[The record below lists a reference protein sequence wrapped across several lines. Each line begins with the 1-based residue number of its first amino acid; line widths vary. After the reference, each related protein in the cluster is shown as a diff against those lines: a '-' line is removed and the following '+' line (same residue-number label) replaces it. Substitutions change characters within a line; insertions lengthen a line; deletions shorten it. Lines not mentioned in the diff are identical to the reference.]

1 MPLSSLSSS
10 LVSST
15 LSSSFSTTSFEEG
28 FFIAKDAVKA
38 IIKKGVR
45 TIYNTHMHKLAY
57 DIDEIN
63 LGSDYMAAS
72 LIVKSD
78 GGNRSYKVEVAPPQG
93 MSYAGDIAKK
103 YGVTY
108 DMLV

>member
-1 MPLSSLSSS
+1 M
-10 LVSST
+10 
-15 LSSSFSTTSFEEG
+15 
-28 FFIAKDAVKA
+28 KA
-38 IIKKGVR
+38 ILRKGVR

-63 LGSDYMAAS
+63 AGFEYKAAS
-72 LIVKSD
+72 LVVKSD

-93 MSYAGDIAKK
+93 MSYAMDIAKK

-108 DMLV
+108 DMLMELGK